1 MKPIG
6 NNLPES
12 LKIIYSPTDFDENF
26 RGYLGVLISNIS
38 EPDQIRYIVR
48 KIRLNENENV
58 SLLPIILHHDFK
70 SLPASLVNLV
80 DLMIQ
85 DLTTQGHQVAEL
97 VSSIQLAMHRM
108 RPIGRVEKYE
118 EFIVTRALRFI
129 YSRNKRVLSPAI
141 SDDGPVGYV
150 HSFIT
155 QFMDKE
161 YSLDQYNI
169 LKMAVKEG
177 YFTSDF
183 VDIIYL
189 CNKCHSGAL
198 MYREACTS
206 CNSTNLVNEDI
217 VHHFPCAYVGP
228 QSDFVTADHPDE
240 LSCPKC
246 NKRLKHIGVDY
257 DKPSTMFVC
266 QECQHRAQQPEIMVK
281 CCTCLTDMAVENLIK
296 RDVLRYHVT
305 AKGLHAA
312 VEGSTMSINRFA
324 DIKGTVTKDVFN
336 IFVIQEVERMKIAKI
351 ESYLARL
358 ELRNIVELFNTIG
371 SDAQLILME
380 DLVKLIRSN
389 ISSADI
395 ICIEETSVFL
405 IAIFDRKHDEAI
417 NSISKITID
426 LKNSLRDNHNGFLAE
441 TSFNLKKLTPYK
453 DAVEQLTALLSL
465 ESKEA

>member
-6 NNLPES
+6 TNLPDS

-48 KIRLNENENV
+48 KIRLNESESV
-58 SLLPIILHHDFK
+58 SLLPIILHHDLK
-70 SLPASLVNLV
+70 TLPASLVNLV

-85 DLTTQGHQVAEL
+85 DLNAQGHQVADL
-97 VSSIQLAMHRM
+97 VSSIQVAMHRM
-108 RPIGRVEKYE
+108 RPVTRVEKYE
-118 EFIVTRALRFI
+118 EFIITRALRFI
-129 YSRNKRVLSPAI
+129 YTRNKRLLSPAI

-161 YSLDQYNI
+161 YSLDQYDI

-183 VDIIYL
+183 IDIIYL

-198 MYREACTS
+198 MYREACTA
-206 CNSTNLVNEDI
+206 CKSTNLVNEDI

-228 QSDFVTADHPDE
+228 QSDFVSPDQPDQ
-240 LSCPKC
+240 LGCPKC
-246 NKRLKHIGVDY
+246 NKTLKHIGVDY

-281 CCTCLTDMAVENLIK
+281 CCTCLTDMAVEHLIK
-296 RDVLRYHVT
+296 RDVLRYHIT

-312 VEGSTMSINRFA
+312 VEGTTLSINRFS
-324 DIKGTVTKDVFN
+324 DIKGTVSRDVFN
-336 IFVIQEVERMKIAKI
+336 IFAIQEVERLKIAKI

-358 ELRNIVELFNTIG
+358 ELKNIIDLFHRIG
-371 SDAQLILME
+371 TDAQLMLME
-380 DLVKLIRSN
+380 DLVRLIRSDLTT
-389 ISSADI
+389 ADI
-395 ICIEETSVFL
+395 ICIEESSVFL
-405 IAIFDRKHDEAI
+405 IAIFDRKHEDAI
-417 NSISKITID
+417 NSISRITIE
-426 LKNSLRDNHNGFLAE
+426 LKKSIRDNHNFEAE
-441 TSFNLKKLTPYK
+441 TSFNLKKIMPFR
-453 DAVEQLTALLSL
+453 DATEQLTALLSI